1 MRFVTLLVGGVSLG
15 AAGCSAGLAQP
26 HADWPTTRV
35 IRTASFDHDCPEEQI
50 KVLAEDESI
59 YAYVLDVCG
68 QERKYIDRG
77 NTKEF
82 QFVDV
87 TNSPRSSSQAAPE

>member
-1 MRFVTLLVGGVSLG
+1 MRFTTFLSGILALNCVS
-15 AAGCSAGLAQP
+15 CSAGLAQP
-26 HADWPTTRV
+26 QADWPTTRA

-50 KVLAEDESI
+50 KVVAEDSSI
-59 YAYVLDVCG
+59 HAYVLDVCG

-77 NTKEF
+77 NTDEF

-87 TNSPRSSSQAAPE
+87 TNARL